1 MPTSMDD
8 FITRG
13 IYQMSL
19 KDPRPN
25 EKSTEK
31 IVKASSRCDFKPVIQ
46 FVNREGRFKIYFE
59 KDGGIEK
66 ILKKFLNN
74 GHGGKLTVGNYKSIM
89 KLAPMIELWNEFEL
103 ARSNTEP
110 NDTFQAGLK
119 IDVSAK
125 NKIYFKHG

>member
-31 IVKASSRCDFKPVIQ
+31 I
-46 FVNREGRFKIYFE
+46 
-59 KDGGIEK
+59 
-66 ILKKFLNN
+66 LKEFLNN

-119 IDVSAK
+119 IDDQIIDYGYEMPIEGNPIRTS
-125 NKIYFKHG
+125 FGRS